1 MDRLHE
7 LQVFVAVAESGG
19 FAKAGKRLR
28 LSPPAVTRAV
38 AALEERLGA
47 RVFQRTTRRV
57 SLTEVG
63 ARFLESSRRIL
74 EEIEQAEREAVGEG
88 AEPRGRLTVSA
99 SMTFGR
105 AALTP
110 IVCDFLAAH
119 PRVSARVMLVD
130 RVTDLVAE
138 GIDLAVRI
146 APLPD
151 STLIARRLG
160 EVRRVLIASPRYL
173 KRRGTPRA
181 PQDLRD
187 HTFIGVTGLMP
198 NAEYRYLDGG
208 KSKSLSLIPR
218 MEVDDSLAAIHAVE
232 AGHGIS
238 VALSYQV
245 ARQLRSR
252 RVVTLLDCFAPA
264 PVPVH
269 LVYPQSPFLA
279 PKLRAFIDFAAPR
292 LQAFLREANLDLR
305 GGGQASMLA

>member
-38 AALEERLGA
+38 AALEGRLGT

-57 SLTEVG
+57 SLTDAG
-63 ARFLESSRRIL
+63 ARFLESSKRIL
-74 EEIEQAEREAVGEG
+74 EEIEQAELAAAGEAV
-88 AEPRGRLTVSA
+88 EPSGRLTLST

-119 PRVSARVMLVD
+119 PRITARVLLQD

-138 GIDLAVRI
+138 GIDLAVRL

-151 STLIARRLG
+151 STLVARRLG
-160 EVRRVLIASPRYL
+160 EVRRVLIASPSYL
-173 KRRGTPRA
+173 KRHGVPRTPQELRA
-181 PQDLRD
+181 
-187 HTFIGVTGLMP
+187 HTFIGLSGLMP
-198 NAEYRYLDGG
+198 HAEYRYVEGG
-208 KSKSLSLIPR
+208 KPKSLALSPR
-218 MEVDDSLAAIHAVE
+218 LEVDDSLAAIQAVT

-245 ARQLRSR
+245 AEQLQTKCI
-252 RVVTLLDCFAPA
+252 VTLLDGYEP
-264 PVPVH
+264 PRVPVH
-269 LVYPQSPFLA
+269 LVYPQTPLLPA
-279 PKLRAFIDFAAPR
+279 KVRAFVDFAVPR
-292 LQAFLREANLDLR
+292 LQAFLSGVEKTSRKR
-305 GGGQASMLA
+305 GSATV